1 MSAGPDGY
9 RGRRN
14 HQRFQKAKE
23 GSLFFCIR
31 GAVTDGHKYAKE
43 VAEKGA
49 AVLIV
54 EEPVDVPE
62 HTTVIQVADTRYAM
76 ALISAAW
83 YGYPAEEMK
92 IIGVT
97 GTKGKTTTTYMVKSI
112 LEAAGYKV
120 GLIGTIEAIIG
131 ETVIPANNTTPE
143 SMTIQEYFRR
153 MADEGRPPDRC
164 DRGILAGTDAAPHGR
179 YSV

>member
-1 MSAGPDGY
+1 MRLNQLLQRLEY
-9 RGRRN
+9 TCLQGRMDIEVAEIINDSR
-14 HQRFQKAKE
+14 KAKE

-83 YGYPAEEMK
+83 YGIPGGGDEDYRRHRY
-92 IIGVT
+92 
-97 GTKGKTTTTYMVKSI
+97 KGKDDDDLHGQVDPRS
-112 LEAAGYKV
+112 
-120 GLIGTIEAIIG
+120 
-131 ETVIPANNTTPE
+131 
-143 SMTIQEYFRR
+143 
-153 MADEGRPPDRC
+153 GR
-164 DRGILAGTDAAPHGR
+164 I
-179 YSV
+179 